1 MEIFLALSFF
11 TDRLYMNSWAAV
23 ERSPDRC
30 MTRNQYLYFWGSDF
44 KRSDRASEAAPVGIN
59 NFLYRA
65 IWSMTAL
72 ATPEEQVPKT
82 TSQLSSKT
90 SFLKAITPFSGLY
103 SVFPRNSSTF
113 WPMIPPWALTSS
125 TAILAA
131 FNWSSPEGGLKGA
144 RTPIL
149 TVLAVARPDAR
160 KKKKSVKTTPI
171 PIPHLFVFIWHLLFF

>member
-1 MEIFLALSFF
+1 
-11 TDRLYMNSWAAV
+11 
-23 ERSPDRC
+23 

-72 ATPEEQVPKT
+72 AAPEEQVPKT
-82 TSQLSSKT
+82 ASQLSSKT

-103 SVFPRNSSTF
+103 SVFPRNSSTC

-144 RTPIL
+144 RTPEFQAQA
-149 TVLAVARPDAR
+149 TVECGLLRE
-160 KKKKSVKTTPI
+160 KKK
-171 PIPHLFVFIWHLLFF
+171 